1 MKTHGIQCQLSG
13 CRLKDSTVRRGGAQE
28 LQHNNSFNR
37 SANSGAFIENLN
49 LSALCARPVNSSVM
63 SPLRVDT
70 QLIPAAP
77 QLNEVRLVWI
87 MREVG

>member
-1 MKTHGIQCQLSG
+1 MVS
-13 CRLKDSTVRRGGAQE
+13 RL
-28 LQHNNSFNR
+28 N
-37 SANSGAFIENLN
+37 
-49 LSALCARPVNSSVM
+49 ARPVNSGVM